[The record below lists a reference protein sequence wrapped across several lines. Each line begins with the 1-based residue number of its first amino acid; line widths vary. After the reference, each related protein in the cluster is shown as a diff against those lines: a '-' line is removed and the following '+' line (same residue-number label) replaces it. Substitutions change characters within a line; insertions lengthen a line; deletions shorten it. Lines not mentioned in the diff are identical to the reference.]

1 MEFEF
6 IDETEIVTSR
16 GFGSE
21 RVQKTPSIFDTPL
34 EDRTYWGNDAGSEIL
49 MIFARMEIRKSIKN
63 LRLINIEHYD
73 YAARLS
79 KEHRDEL
86 RIYQLEMLQVLITQD
101 SYTIRQLDYG
111 DCEIVILP
119 HYQNVEELYTT
130 IDSE

>member
-6 IDETEIVTSR
+6 IDESEIVPSR
-16 GFGSE
+16 GFGGE
-21 RVQKTPSIFDTPL
+21 KVEKTPSIFDTPL

-101 SYTIRQLDYG
+101 NYTIRQLDYG

-119 HYQNVEELYTT
+119 HYQNVEELYTA

>member
-16 GFGSE
+16 GFGGE
-21 RVQKTPSIFDTPL
+21 KVEKTPSIFDTPL

-86 RIYQLEMLQVLITQD
+86 RIYQLEMLQALITQD